1 MPEQGSLNKQNDNT
15 AVFMRLLF
23 ENDRRIYA
31 YIYVLVPNQAEADDI
46 FQDTLSVMWEK
57 FGSFR
62 ANMDFGAWGIGIAY
76 NVVRNY
82 RKKKCRSRL
91 YFEED
96 IEKLLEQEVTQS
108 IRSIDHRI
116 EALHKC
122 LPQLSQL
129 DRTIIQLRFN
139 ENLSVHEIAE
149 RAGITIKVIYK
160 KIARASG
167 LLLGCIRKT
176 LAEQGM

>member
-1 MPEQGSLNKQNDNT
+1 MPEQVSLNKPNDHT

-31 YIYVLVPNQAEADDI
+31 YIYVLVSKQAEADDI
-46 FQDTLSVMWEK
+46 FQDTLAVMWEK
-57 FGSFR
+57 FGTFR
-62 ANMDFGAWGIGIAY
+62 PGTDFGAWGIGIAY
-76 NVVRNY
+76 NMVRNY

-96 IEKLLEQEVTQS
+96 IEKLLENEVRQS
-108 IRSIDHRI
+108 VTVIDDRI
-116 EALHKC
+116 EALYKC
-122 LPQLSQL
+122 LPQLNQL
-129 DRTIIQLRFN
+129 DRSIIQLRYN
-139 ENLSVHEIAE
+139 ENLSVQEIAE

-167 LLLGCIRKT
+167 LLLGCIQKT
-176 LAEQGM
+176 LAEQRV